1 MKGLSIIKER
11 RDYLGEGVKDTLEKK
26 YIEEYL
32 LSKGFRRK
40 DLREL
45 PEEEARQLMIEAS
58 TYASLK
64 LADIESRSRFRKTI
78 HWPT

>member
-1 MKGLSIIKER
+1 MSDSKLRNERVIAPKEGLKA
-11 RDYLGEGVKDTLEKK
+11 LLEKK

-32 LSKGFRRK
+32 LSKGYRRK

-45 PEEEARQLMIEAS
+45 PKEKARQLMIEAS

-64 LADIESRSRFRKTI
+64 LANIESRAHFMKTI
-78 HWPT
+78 HWSS